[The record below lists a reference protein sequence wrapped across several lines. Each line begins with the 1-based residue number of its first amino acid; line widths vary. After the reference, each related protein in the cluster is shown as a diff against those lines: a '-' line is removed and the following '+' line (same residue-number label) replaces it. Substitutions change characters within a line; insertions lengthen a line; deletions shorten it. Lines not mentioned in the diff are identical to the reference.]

1 MIQLTALE
9 DWSVSEKQQWDSAI
23 KFMENTLQDELDKGI
38 RKIKEMLSL
47 ENQPHIFSDISP
59 ATFSTLH
66 DSTSSFSHFHIQCAH
81 WLTIHFS
88 VWMIAATISA
98 ITHTKCD
105 VFALISASNNMYEL
119 LGPGA
124 TERWLY
130 WKSRSREQVSVWSF
144 FWLLL

>member
-47 ENQPHIFSDISP
+47 ENQPHISSDVSP

-66 DSTSSFSHFHIQCAH
+66 DSTSSFSRFHIQCAH

-88 VWMIAATISA
+88 VWMIKVTVSA
-98 ITHTKCD
+98 ITHIKCG
-105 VFALISASNNMYEL
+105 VFALISASKKMYEL

-130 WKSRSREQVSVWSF
+130 WKSRSREQVSVSSF
-144 FWLLL
+144 LCFLL

>member
-9 DWSVSEKQQWDSAI
+9 DWSVSETQQWDSAI

-47 ENQPHIFSDISP
+47 ENQPHISSDVSP

-66 DSTSSFSHFHIQCAH
+66 DSTSSFSRFHIQCAH

-88 VWMIAATISA
+88 VWMIHLIPKWRQINYSFV
-98 ITHTKCD
+98 CM
-105 VFALISASNNMYEL
+105 LISPFCLIFTSKFFCV
-119 LGPGA
+119 
-124 TERWLY
+124 LY
-130 WKSRSREQVSVWSF
+130 MLTRHRKHV
-144 FWLLL
+144 